1 MIADFEKLNEEEVEA
16 ILKVPLLVSI
26 LIAGADNEID
36 NSEIKKAVDISRS
49 KQIRARKSLL
59 DFYQEVGENFEDK
72 LKVLIQQYP
81 LNSEERNP
89 VITDELEKINS
100 ILPKLD
106 KQFAS
111 EFYESIKDIA
121 KKVAE
126 ASGGVLGYMAIG
138 YEESK
143 LIDLK
148 MIKDPTTY

>member
-1 MIADFEKLNEEEVEA
+1 MIADFDKLNEEEVESM
-16 ILKVPLLVSI
+16 LKVPLLVSI

-72 LKVLIQQYP
+72 LKILIQQYP
-81 LNSEERNP
+81 VKSVERNP
-89 VITDELEKINS
+89 IIIDELEKVNT

-106 KQFAS
+106 KQFS
-111 EFYESIKDIA
+111 TEFYESIKDIA

-126 ASGGVLGYMAIG
+126 ASGGVLGYMSIG

-148 MIKDPTTY
+148 MIKDPTSY

>member
-1 MIADFEKLNEEEVEA
+1 MITDFEKLNEEEVEVM
-16 ILKVPLLVSI
+16 LQVPLLVSI

-36 NSEIKKAVDISRS
+36 NSEIKKAVDISKS

-59 DFYQEVGENFEDK
+59 DFYNEVSDNFEDK
-72 LKVLIQQYP
+72 LKIMIQNFP
-81 LNSEERNP
+81 VSAEERNP
-89 VITDELEKINS
+89 LIIDQLEKVND

-106 KQFAS
+106 RQFAI
-111 EFYESIKDIA
+111 EFYESAKDIA

-143 LIDLK
+143 LIGLK
-148 MIKDPTTY
+148 MITDPATY